1 MDYREATTLYR
12 AQPTPETL
20 KQVCG
25 ELTAS
30 LTAKEKLLM
39 LSGHFY
45 LLKTLKDIL
54 LHRRSYNYSPICT
67 GEVKRLGIPAV
78 RFSDGPRGAVMG
90 QSTCFPVSMARGAA
104 FDDELEYDIG
114 RAIADEISARGANFF
129 GGVCINLL
137 RNPRWGRAQES
148 YGEDPYLLGRM
159 GAALTRGV
167 QDRGVM
173 ACAKHYACNS
183 IENLRFK
190 VNVTA
195 DERTLHEVYLPHF
208 KACVDAGAVSVMGAY
223 NKLRGDQCCESAY
236 LLSDVLR
243 RDWGFEG
250 FTVSDF
256 LLGVRDAKKA
266 IRSGMDIEM
275 PMKYRYRALKRL
287 LRSGGIEPR
296 HINEAVGHI
305 LAGMI
310 KVLPPTA
317 PEPENAVLSPA
328 HRALALKAAQEGTVL
343 LKNNGLLPLAPGT
356 KIAVIGRYA
365 DRPNTGDHG
374 SSCVYSPGVVTPYE
388 GLCRAFGREN
398 VLLADGKDT
407 AKALAAVKACDAAV
421 ICAGSDYKQEGEYLA
436 VVSKS
441 DKRTAGGNGGDR
453 YSLRI
458 LPREV
463 ELIRAVCGAC
473 PNTVVSIT
481 GGSAFVIGEW
491 KDAPAAILHSFYAG
505 IEGGNALADI
515 LRGSVNPSGKLP
527 FTMAEEEDDY
537 PPFLFP
543 GDKKFDMEYG
553 YYHGYTLLDREKKK
567 AAYPFGFGLSYTQF
581 AFSGLEVRP
590 AEDASVEVSVRV
602 KNTGARNGKTV
613 VQVYAGSADGRDD
626 RPVKLLKGFQK
637 IFLQAGEEKRVNLRL
652 KTDDLRFYDD
662 KSGTWALDGRYR
674 IYCGED
680 SEQAMDLYADI
691 GFNVH

>member
-1 MDYREATTLYR
+1 MDYQQAAELYR
-12 AQPTPETL
+12 ATPTTETL
-20 KQVCG
+20 KDVCAALLG
-25 ELTAS
+25 SMTK
-30 LTAKEKLLM
+30 TEKIRM
-39 LSGHFY
+39 LSGRFY

-67 GEVKRLGIPAV
+67 GAVKRLGIPPV
-78 RFSDGPRGAVMG
+78 KFSDGPRGAVMG
-90 QSTCFPVSMARGAA
+90 RSTCFPVSMARGAA

-114 RAIADEISARGANFF
+114 RAIADEITARGANYF
-129 GGVCINLL
+129 GGVCVNLL

-148 YGEDPYLLGRM
+148 YGEDPYLLGAM
-159 GAALTRGV
+159 GAALTRGI

-195 DERTLHEVYLPHF
+195 DERTLREVYLPHF
-208 KACVDAGAVSVMGAY
+208 KACIDAGAVSVMGAY
-223 NKLRGDQCCESAY
+223 NKLRGEQCCESTY

-243 RDWGFEG
+243 HDWGFEG

-256 LLGVRDAKKA
+256 LFGVRDAKKA
-266 IRSGMDIEM
+266 LRSGLDIEM
-275 PMKYRYRALKRL
+275 PMKMRYRALKRL
-287 LRSGGIEPR
+287 LRSGGIEPH
-296 HINEAVGHI
+296 HIDVAVGHI

-310 KVLPPTA
+310 KVLPASA
-317 PEPENAVLSPA
+317 PVPENAVLSPA
-328 HRALALKAAQEGTVL
+328 HRALALRAAQEGTVL
-343 LKNNGLLPLAPGT
+343 LKNNGLLPLARGM

-374 SSCVYSPGVVTPYE
+374 SSCVYSPGVVTAYE

-398 VLLADGKDT
+398 VLLADGKDI
-407 AKALAAVKACDAAV
+407 AKALAALKACGAAV
-421 ICAGSDYKQEGEYLA
+421 VCAGSDYKQEGEYLA

-441 DKRTAGGNGGDR
+441 DKRTASGNGGDR

-458 LPREV
+458 IPQEV
-463 ELIRAVCGAC
+463 ELIRAVCSAC
-473 PNTVVSIT
+473 GNTIVNIT
-481 GGSAFVIGEW
+481 GGSAFIIEEW

-515 LRGSVNPSGKLP
+515 LIGNVNPSGKLP
-527 FTMAEEEDDY
+527 FTIAEKEDDY

-543 GDKKFDMEYG
+543 GDKKLDIEYG

-581 AFSGLEVRP
+581 AFSDLAVRP
-590 AEDASVEVSVRV
+590 AEDGAIEVSVSV
-602 KNTGARNGKTV
+602 KNTGARDGKTV

-637 IFLQAGEEKRVNLRL
+637 IFLKTGEEKRVDLRL
-652 KTDDLRFYDD
+652 KTDDLRFYDTQ
-662 KSGTWALDGRYR
+662 SGSWVLDGSYR
-674 IYCGED
+674 FYCGED
-680 SEQAMDLYADI
+680 SCRAMDLFADI
-691 GFNVH
+691 GF